1 MRNSSTAKNKDNM
14 THGFQSQP
22 SFNEIRRLQVPI
34 FEKQGHP
41 VLSNTTSDYHYKLTK
56 PKNEIDELIAK
67 HNEEL
72 HAYENQIAKIQIKDG
87 EAVQQNLK
95 YESMGAGKQYRV
107 ARIEGEEQKANSVQI
122 QTQFKA
128 QVDELQQKMF
138 SVENI
143 FRTAQLHWL
152 EKQKTF
158 QNDLQNRENIIQNCL
173 KEQKTLISETH
184 SLKYQLQKEKIH
196 VQEMQQ
202 KLLEMETICCN
213 NLVTLKHQ
221 NSELDYSDQKEEK
234 LQTELEDAN
243 RRIKSLEDNI
253 EAEKAAHLESKMNSE
268 VIKLQI
274 HNIERSLEVEKASL
288 VQTVSDLDVIRNQFI
303 KVEAAYNSEKKKAE
317 EFAQKLKQ
325 SEHDFCT
332 LGNQLKSDLEQENRM
347 IAKLTAK
354 QNYIEDSSVTMEQ
367 ELAMKAQ
374 PNLEASKK
382 DLGDLHTK
390 CTDQEYQIAVLKM
403 DLKNA
408 QNGWQNEKLKVLECD
423 TEIQKL
429 ARAYQNDTEEKFTFL
444 HSLYQRLVA
453 GCGLAKHP
461 QSLLDKF
468 SWMELYTF
476 LEENVDLLISDLNQA
491 NEKVSSLEGLCKTK
505 SEVMK
510 DLQKSYE
517 ESLKKL
523 SEEIKAQEL
532 YWLKHRRDMEEHYTK
547 LLQKVQAKAKKFQS
561 IAEKSQE
568 KNRKSSDNS

>member
-184 SLKYQLQKEKIH
+184 SLKYQLQ
-196 VQEMQQ
+196 
-202 KLLEMETICCN
+202 
-213 NLVTLKHQ
+213 
-221 NSELDYSDQKEEK
+221 
-234 LQTELEDAN
+234 DAN